1 MAFVDLDDFIARARL
16 RLDPVEGRERLPEGG
31 DIEFL
36 DASGIDSIRP
46 AAVLIPIIPR
56 RGGPTALLTHRPDT
70 MATHP
75 GQVAFPG
82 GKVDPADADEV
93 EAALREAGEEVGV
106 VPDSVTLV
114 ARGSPYITG
123 TAFRIVPVIGVL
135 PADFQPK
142 PDPTEVAD
150 VFETPLSFL
159 MCARNHH
166 RRSADWQGQT
176 RHYYEMPYEG
186 HRIWGVTA
194 GIIRALYER
203 LYEPG
208 EETET

>member
-1 MAFVDLDDFIARARL
+1 MAFIDLDDFLARARL
-16 RLDPVEGRERLPEGG
+16 RLDPVEGRQRLSEGG

-36 DASGIDSIRP
+36 DAQGIENIRA
-46 AAVLIPIIPR
+46 AAVLVGLIPR
-56 RGGPTALLTHRPDT
+56 PGGPTALLTHRPDT
-70 MATHP
+70 MPTHP

-93 EAALREAGEEVGV
+93 EAALREANEEVGV
-106 VPDSVTLV
+106 DPDRVQLI
-114 ARGSPYITG
+114 ARGAPYITG

-135 PADFQPK
+135 PADFVAR
-142 PDPTEVAD
+142 PDPEEVAD

-159 MCARNHH
+159 FNSANHH
-166 RRSADWQGQT
+166 RQKTHWRGQM
-176 RHYYEMPYEG
+176 RHYFEMPYEG

-203 LYEPG
+203 LYEPE
-208 EETET
+208 EETGA

>member
-1 MAFVDLDDFIARARL
+1 MAFIDLDDFIARARL
-16 RLDPVEGRERLPEGG
+16 RLDSIEGRERLPEGG

-36 DASGIDSIRP
+36 DAEGITNIRP
-46 AAVLIPIIPR
+46 AAVLVGIIPR
-56 RGGPTALLTHRPDT
+56 KDGPTALLTHRPET
-70 MATHP
+70 MPTHP

-82 GKVDPADADEV
+82 GKVDPADADEI
-93 EAALREAGEEVGV
+93 EAALREANEEVGV
-106 VPDSVTLV
+106 QPGTVDLI

-135 PADFQPK
+135 PADFVAK

-150 VFETPLSFL
+150 VFETPLEFL
-159 MCARNHH
+159 MSARNHH
-166 RRSADWQGQT
+166 KRSADWGGQT
-176 RHYYEMPYEG
+176 RHYFEMPYQG

-203 LYEPG
+203 LYEP
-208 EETET
+208 EEEAEA